1 MPDFMN
7 QEKLNR
13 GEYEAAWRYKMST
26 HMYYFFLLTVLI
38 SCESVSFNVVH
49 LDINV
54 MYTAYHQQK
63 QSRRSWLL

>member
-1 MPDFMN
+1 MKQPGDIKC
-7 QEKLNR
+7 QLICII
-13 GEYEAAWRYKMST
+13 
-26 HMYYFFLLTVLI
+26 FFLLTVLI